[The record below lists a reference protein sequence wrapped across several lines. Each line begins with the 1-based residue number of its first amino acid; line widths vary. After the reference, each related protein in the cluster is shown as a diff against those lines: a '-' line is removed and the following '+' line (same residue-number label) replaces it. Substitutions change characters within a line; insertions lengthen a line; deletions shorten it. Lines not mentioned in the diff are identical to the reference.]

1 MHNPFLAALEDRVL
15 LGDGAM
21 GTLLHARGIA
31 QNACIDAQVLEQPD
45 VVRRIHEDYIAAGA
59 DIIETDTF
67 GANRYRLG
75 RFGYADKVHAVNF
88 RAARLARDARE
99 ISGHP
104 VFVAGAVGPTGRML
118 GTVGDIRPEEVRAAF
133 REQVEALLEGGVDL
147 IILETFPDLAELREA
162 VLAVKD
168 ACDLPVVAQL
178 TFQRDGRTA
187 AGEPPDEVANVAG
200 ALGADVAGVNCS
212 LGPQSALEVIEQM
225 AAQTSIR
232 LSAMPNA
239 GLPKYMDHRLVYPS
253 TPEYFA
259 EYTRK
264 LVEAGANIVGGCCG
278 TTPEHI
284 ARMREALAGE
294 WNRRGGRAVL
304 RAGPAPAA
312 GGVVEVRGAPD
323 TGRVP
328 GRRTLREKLAAGEFV
343 VSVELD
349 PPRGLNPRK
358 ALEGAARLK
367 QLGADCINIGDS
379 PMARVRMSAIALA
392 VLIEE
397 RIGVEPIIHFTSRDR
412 NLMAIQS
419 DLLGAHALGIR
430 NVIALTGDPPAS
442 GDYARATAVWD
453 VDSIGL
459 IKILKMLN
467 SGSDWAGN
475 SIGKGTEFFVA
486 CAANPTAGDV
496 EVELDRVRRKLEAG
510 ADLLM
515 TQQIYSAEILRGF
528 LERLGPIDVP
538 VLAGIMPLQS
548 FRHAEFIHNELPG
561 VFVPEDVRERMRRAG
576 ENGKAEG
583 IAQAGELLEEC
594 RALVNGVYLVPSFGR
609 YEVVGELVTQAKRE

>member
-21 GTLLHARGIA
+21 GTLLHARGVA

-45 VVRRIHEDYIAAGA
+45 LVRRVHEDYIAAGA

-118 GTVGDIRPEEVRAAF
+118 GTVGDIRPAEVRAAF

-239 GLPKYMDHRLVYPS
+239 GLPKYMDNRLVYPS

-284 ARMREALAGE
+284 ARMREAMAGE
-294 WNRRGGRAVL
+294 WNRRRGPGPQTADPEP
-304 RAGPAPAA
+304 AGS
-312 GGVVEVRGAPD
+312 GVVEVRSAPG
-323 TGRVP
+323 TARAP
-328 GRRTLREKLAAGEFV
+328 GRRTLREKLADGEFV
-343 VSVELD
+343 VSV
-349 PPRGLNPRK
+349 
-358 ALEGAARLK
+358 
-367 QLGADCINIGDS
+367 
-379 PMARVRMSAIALA
+379 
-392 VLIEE
+392 
-397 RIGVEPIIHFTSRDR
+397 
-412 NLMAIQS
+412 
-419 DLLGAHALGIR
+419 
-430 NVIALTGDPPAS
+430 
-442 GDYARATAVWD
+442 
-453 VDSIGL
+453 
-459 IKILKMLN
+459 
-467 SGSDWAGN
+467 
-475 SIGKGTEFFVA
+475 
-486 CAANPTAGDV
+486 
-496 EVELDRVRRKLEAG
+496 
-510 ADLLM
+510 
-515 TQQIYSAEILRGF
+515 
-528 LERLGPIDVP
+528 
-538 VLAGIMPLQS
+538 
-548 FRHAEFIHNELPG
+548 
-561 VFVPEDVRERMRRAG
+561 
-576 ENGKAEG
+576 
-583 IAQAGELLEEC
+583 
-594 RALVNGVYLVPSFGR
+594 
-609 YEVVGELVTQAKRE
+609 